1 MGYLK
6 IDNINKKFG
15 GFQALENIN
24 FEIEEGEF
32 ICLLGPSGCGKT
44 TLLRIISGLE
54 DETSGKVYLRDED
67 ITNLPPAKRNFGIVF
82 QSYVLFPNMT
92 AGENIAYGLKS
103 RKLPNDEIDKRV
115 DEVLQLVGLQEE
127 KNKYPNK
134 LSGGQQQRVAIA
146 RAIALS
152 PKILLLDEPLSALD
166 AKVREHLRIEIKNI
180 QRTLGI
186 TTVMVTHDQE
196 EALTMGDKIVVMNNA
211 KVEQI
216 GTPEEIYK
224 NPTNKFVADFVGNIN
239 FFQYKGKNR
248 ALRPEEIKTSVE
260 PQEGYEKGKIES
272 MEFRGAFYRAIVN
285 LENGIKNIMIDFIS
299 VKMEERQYKPGDII
313 YLNLEDGIIIE

>member
-32 ICLLGPSGCGKT
+32 VCLLGPSGCGKT

-103 RKLPNDEIDKRV
+103 RKLPNDEIHKRV

-196 EALTMGDKIVVMNNA
+196 EALTMADKIVVMNNA

>member
-24 FEIEEGEF
+24 FEIQEGEF
-32 ICLLGPSGCGKT
+32 VCLLGPSGCGKT

-196 EALTMGDKIVVMNNA
+196 EALTMADKIVVMNNA

-260 PQEGYEKGKIES
+260 SQEGYEKGKIES

>member
-32 ICLLGPSGCGKT
+32 VCLLGPSGCGKT

-152 PKILLLDEPLSALD
+152 PKVLLLDEPLSALD

-260 PQEGYEKGKIES
+260 AQEGYEKGKIES

>member
-32 ICLLGPSGCGKT
+32 VCLLGPSGCGKT

-152 PKILLLDEPLSALD
+152 PKVLLLDEPLSALD

-224 NPTNKFVADFVGNIN
+224 NPANKFVADFVGNIN

-260 PQEGYEKGKIES
+260 SQEGYEKGKIES

-285 LENGIKNIMIDFIS
+285 LDNGIKNIMIDFIS